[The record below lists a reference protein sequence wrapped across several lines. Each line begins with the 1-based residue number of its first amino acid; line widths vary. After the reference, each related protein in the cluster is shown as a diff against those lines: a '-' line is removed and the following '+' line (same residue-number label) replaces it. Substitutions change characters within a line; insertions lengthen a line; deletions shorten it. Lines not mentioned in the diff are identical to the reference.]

1 MNRHSGR
8 FVVGLLI
15 ALAAAPPIAAAQQAL
30 PTARIVGGTPPTQV
44 WPAQGYLEVV
54 QPIGAPKVC
63 AGTLVSGRWFLTAGH
78 CATQSGSSVKLEP
91 TAFTVNL
98 GESDITQ
105 FSGPERFAVDS
116 VLRDPLY
123 LRVGGNSQ
131 HDLALLHLATAP
143 PATTRFEPMRIVTAT
158 ETGLWSPGVVAT
170 VIGWGSTTVP
180 GGARTTQL
188 QQAGVPILR
197 DTTCVADY
205 PPTDPN
211 PFDVTSMFC
220 AGNGTADTCS
230 GDSGGPIM
238 VPRVDTFVLAGV
250 TSYGFGCG
258 DPLKPGVYA
267 RAGSVLM
274 NLWIRGEIPTAAI
287 SVSPERPSPREDVTL
302 VASGS
307 QPLGQLGARS
317 YSWDLDDDG
326 RYDDGV
332 GPFATFP
339 AHAGSTVVRVQESY
353 PDGDRALAREVVTT
367 AGSPLP
373 LPPPPPPPP
382 PTPRGSI
389 APPPAAEPPAP
400 TAPASIKPL
409 PPLARLLAGP
419 RKIRVASLSD
429 GRMSIRVEC
438 TAACALTARLTL
450 DGRTAKRIG
459 LTRSAGRVL
468 VGSGARKLSKAGSV
482 KLAVRLTRKA
492 VRALRRGA
500 GGAMKLR
507 VTARAGTR
515 VQQLERTITLRG

>member
-15 ALAAAPPIAAAQQAL
+15 ALAAAPAIAVAQQAL
-30 PTARIVGGTPPTQV
+30 PAPRIVGGTPPTRA

-54 QPIGAPKVC
+54 QIGAPKVC

-78 CATQSGSSVKLEP
+78 CATQSGSSVKLDA
-91 TAFTVNL
+91 TAFTVSL

-105 FSGPERFAVDS
+105 FSGPERFAVDA

-143 PATTRFEPMRIVTAT
+143 PATTRFEPLRIVTAT

-180 GGARTTQL
+180 GGPRTTQL
-188 QQAGVPILR
+188 QQAGVPILP
-197 DTTCVADY
+197 DTTCLAGY
-205 PPTDPN
+205 PPTDAN

-220 AGNGTADTCS
+220 AGDGSADTCS

-238 VPRVDTFVLAGV
+238 VPRVDTFVLAGL

-258 DPLKPGVYA
+258 NAAKPGVYA
-267 RAGSVLM
+267 RAGSPAM
-274 NLWIRGEIPTAAI
+274 NVWIRGEIPTAAI
-287 SVSPERPSPREDVTL
+287 SFAPERPNPGDDVTL
-302 VASGS
+302 VASGT
-307 QPLGQLGARS
+307 QPLLSQLGTRT
-317 YSWDLDDDG
+317 YRWDLDDDG
-326 RYDDGV
+326 RYDDEV
-332 GPFATFP
+332 GAVATF
-339 AHAGSTVVRVQESY
+339 AARAGSTVVRVQESY

-382 PTPRGSI
+382 PKPR
-389 APPPAAEPPAP
+389 AAVPPPPAPAPPAP
-400 TAPASIKPL
+400 VAPSSTKL
-409 PPLARLLAGP
+409 PPLARLLPGP
-419 RKIRVASLSD
+419 RTIHLASLRD
-429 GRMSIRVEC
+429 GRMSIGVRCSVPC
-438 TAACALTARLTL
+438 TLTARLTL
-450 DGRTAKRIG
+450 DGRTARRIG
-459 LTRSAGRVL
+459 LTRFTGSVL
-468 VGSGARKLSKAGSV
+468 IGTGARKLRKAGNV
-482 KLAVRLTRKA
+482 KLAIHLTRKA

-500 GGAMKLR
+500 GGATKLR
-507 VTARAGTR
+507 VTARAGAR
-515 VQQLERTITLRG
+515 IQQLERTIKLRG